1 VNEVTMSVAAKRIQP
16 RIEVVEEVC
25 SVSLVEGASFVVSS
39 PSGELRAKRAT
50 SCLVAPEPEDR
61 VLVARAGDEAWIL
74 TVLERSECAPVRIEV
89 DGDVSLRAPSG
100 RFTVAAQE
108 GIALVTAKEASVV
121 AEGLSVQA
129 GEGRVHLG
137 VLSYLGRLVRSEVE
151 RVQVV
156 AGVLDQLLDRFS
168 QRVKRSYRFVEGLD
182 VVRAG
187 QIDQTARGN
196 LRMHGRHAIVTANQL
211 VKMDGEQIHVG

>member
-1 VNEVTMSVAAKRIQP
+1 MSVAAKRIQP

-25 SVSLVEGASFVVSS
+25 SVSLVEGPSFVVRS
-39 PSGELRAKRAT
+39 PSGELRTKRAA

-61 VLVARAGDEAWIL
+61 VLVARAGGEAWIL
-74 TVLERSECAPVRIEV
+74 AVLERSECAPLRIEV

-100 RFTVAAQE
+100 SFTVAAQE
-108 GIALVTAKEASVV
+108 GIALVTAKDASIV

-137 VLSYLGRLVRSEVE
+137 ALSYLGRWVRSEVE
-151 RVQVV
+151 RVQTV

-187 QIDQTARGN
+187 QIDQTAEGN